1 MIHGRKTVGRIS
13 CSTAYTHEIF
23 HSLPEIDY
31 AVAYT
36 ESGTVLWVADGMT
49 DEIWSMPALNET
61 ESGEQSGEILRK
73 TEDSILTM
81 SINMLQ

>member
-1 MIHGRKTVGRIS
+1 MDQIIMIHGRKTVGRIS

-36 ESGTVLWVADGMT
+36 ESGTVLWVADGMA
-49 DEIWSMPALNET
+49 DEMWSPPGDTPTET
-61 ESGEQSGEILRK
+61 RQSTFDRFPE
-73 TEDSILTM
+73 
-81 SINMLQ
+81 LQGAW